1 MLKELSITYLSSSEL
16 LTTSERINVIISEAL
31 SEQPFVT
38 RISGV
43 MKTDIGKLQESMG
56 KDKSSVY
63 TGKMAGKDAERDAAF
78 LALRDFAKANANRS
92 DNQVSTAANVIIN
105 RIKKHGWTLY
115 SLGYS
120 DQTANLNLLF
130 EDLDAPD
137 AVSAMQVIGADSWYA
152 DLKNAQAEFENTYK
166 EKVSSEAQEDY
177 LRLREAF
184 TVLGRHLNVLL
195 DTIGLLQELD
205 ETGNIDTVV
214 QQINEVITDVMTTAR
229 ARRTRQTGDE
239 AETPA
244 LPE

>member
-1 MLKELSITYLSSSEL
+1 
-16 LTTSERINVIISEAL
+16 
-31 SEQPFVT
+31 
-38 RISGV
+38 
-43 MKTDIGKLQESMG
+43 MG

-63 TGKMAGKDAERDAAF
+63 TEKMAEKDAERDAAF

-92 DNQVSTAANVIIN
+92 DNRVSTAANVIIN

-137 AVSAMQVIGADSWYA
+137 AVSAMQVIGAEGWYA

-166 EKVSSEAQEDY
+166 EKVSGEAQEDY

-229 ARRTRQTGDE
+229 ARRTRQTEDE

>member
-1 MLKELSITYLSSSEL
+1 MLKELSITYLSPSEL
-16 LTTSERINVIISEAL
+16 LTTSERIDAIISEAL
-31 SEQPFVT
+31 SDQPFVT
-38 RISGV
+38 KISGV
-43 MKTDIGKLQESMG
+43 MKTDLDNLQESMG

-63 TGKMAGKDAERDAAF
+63 TEKLAGKDAERDAAF

-92 DNQVSTAANVIIN
+92 DNQVSSAANLIIG

-115 SLGYS
+115 SMGYS
-120 DQTANLNLLF
+120 DQTAALNLLF

-195 DTIGLLQELD
+195 DTIGLLQELC
-205 ETGNIDTVV
+205 ETENIDTVV
-214 QQINEVITDVMTTAR
+214 EQINEVITDVMTTAR
-229 ARRTRQTGDE
+229 ARRTRQTEDE
-239 AETPA
+239 AEIPA
-244 LPE
+244 VPE

>member
-63 TGKMAGKDAERDAAF
+63 TEKMAGNDAERDAAC

-195 DTIGLLQELD
+195 DTIGLLQELG

>member
-1 MLKELSITYLSSSEL
+1 MLKELSITYLSPSEL
-16 LTTSERINVIISEAL
+16 LTTSERIDAIISEAL
-31 SEQPFVT
+31 SDQPFVT
-38 RISGV
+38 KISGV
-43 MKTDIGKLQESMG
+43 MKTDLDNLQESMG

-63 TGKMAGKDAERDAAF
+63 TEKLAGKDAERDAAF

-92 DNQVSTAANVIIN
+92 DNQTAA
-105 RIKKHGWTLY
+105 
-115 SLGYS
+115 
-120 DQTANLNLLF
+120 LNLLF

-195 DTIGLLQELD
+195 DTIGLLQELC
-205 ETGNIDTVV
+205 ETENIDTVV
-214 QQINEVITDVMTTAR
+214 EQINEVITDVMTTAR
-229 ARRTRQTGDE
+229 ARRTRQTEDE
-239 AETPA
+239 AEIPA
-244 LPE
+244 VPE